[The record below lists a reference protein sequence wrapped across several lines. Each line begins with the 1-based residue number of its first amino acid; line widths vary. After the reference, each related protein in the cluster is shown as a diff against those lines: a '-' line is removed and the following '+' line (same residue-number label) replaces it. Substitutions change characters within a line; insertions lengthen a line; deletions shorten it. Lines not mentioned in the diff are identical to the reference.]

1 MTETINIELEN
12 LITSQ
17 ELQARTRLDP
27 SVVEEYAEAMMSST
41 ANFPPIDVWIG
52 SDESIYLIDG
62 FHRVE
67 ACRKIERDS
76 IRANVIE
83 LPNYQ
88 EAVWWAAGANQNHGL
103 RRTNLDKLRAL
114 ELVVEMADAEGL
126 SDREV
131 ARRIGV
137 SHTFVSIH
145 RSDFSNPEENQ
156 PEEVNVRIQEQPEP
170 REPVDDGEI
179 DDDSI
184 PVADLE
190 EHLKDVAG
198 QYEHLA
204 SSISECLKE
213 AEHLAEKPEG
223 WSLNWNALR
232 ADLSI
237 ALDNVV
243 SARPYKICPYCS
255 GEGCNGCRHTG
266 WVGKALYDMA
276 PDELK

>member
-1 MTETINIELEN
+1 
-12 LITSQ
+12 
-17 ELQARTRLDP
+17 
-27 SVVEEYAEAMMSST
+27 
-41 ANFPPIDVWIG
+41 
-52 SDESIYLIDG
+52 
-62 FHRVE
+62 
-67 ACRKIERDS
+67 
-76 IRANVIE
+76 
-83 LPNYQ
+83 
-88 EAVWWAAGANQNHGL
+88 
-103 RRTNLDKLRAL
+103 L

-213 AEHLAEKPEG
+213 AEKLAEKPEG